1 LSISIGN
8 RETQQQCLSILD
20 SQNSSSRVRI
30 YHVDVTRSADVYACA
45 ERVRHDLG
53 QITILIANAGF
64 VSGRSFLTESDADIE
79 RTFDVNSLS
88 PIWLIK
94 AFLPYMLDANRGNI
108 VLISSIL
115 GKEIKIYR

>member
-1 LSISIGN
+1 
-8 RETQQQCLSILD
+8 
-20 SQNSSSRVRI
+20 VRI